1 MLLLSE
7 SLQRSSLLL
16 TRLSSAQSRTRGRGR
31 GIQLRAVAGMTGP
44 PAGVAEGAAA
54 AAVAAPT
61 ANPTLHHSEVLLATS
76 EPFDGWRFP
85 MCTSQTNMI
94 VRYPMPCPA
103 RAAAFASRD
112 SWAAYLRAAGLR
124 LRVHPEDTMAAAA
137 AAPPDAAGNPPAAAA
152 TYADLSGV
160 EFAICWNPPSGLLA
174 RVRCSVLR
182 SALCLPGRPL
192 GCYRSPP
199 PPSPLGSP
207 VLDAL
212 RYPASPAL
220 PAVPQ
225 PQGGAVDGGGRG
237 QHDGQR
243 RKRRWQQ
250 WRRCRRLGSRPGDPC
265 AKTTCDRSARRWLN
279 CTTITESRP
288 KFSSLS
294 SERIESGASLM
305 MSPRE

>member
-174 RVRCSVLR
+174 RERCSVLR
-182 SALCLPGRPL
+182 SALCAQLARETSRLLPIATASVPARLACPR
-192 GCYRSPP
+192 C
-199 PPSPLGSP
+199 SPLP
-207 VLDAL
+207 RLA
-212 RYPASPAL
+212 RPACSAPTS
-220 PAVPQ
+220 
-225 PQGGAVDGGGRG
+225 
-237 QHDGQR
+237 
-243 RKRRWQQ
+243 
-250 WRRCRRLGSRPGDPC
+250 RRCSRWGR
-265 AKTTCDRSARRWLN
+265 AWTA
-279 CTTITESRP
+279 
-288 KFSSLS
+288 
-294 SERIESGASLM
+294 
-305 MSPRE
+305 